1 MGNIGY
7 FCSYVPKEIIHAFG
21 KTPVRMMP
29 TAAKASEAEAYLPRN
44 FCSLVKVTL
53 ASFLAS
59 DPDLEAVIHA
69 DSCDALRRLNDV
81 WRAYVDVEAL
91 HLLDLP
97 RKSTATSAD
106 YFHRALRKLVEAL
119 EQRYDTEFTAERL
132 GKSIQCYNEQR
143 SLAAQLD
150 RRWSRGEVSTATYH
164 DLQRASVTDDPPIVN
179 ARLRAV
185 LDSPPGEFS
194 TRRHGRRVMLVG
206 SLLTSVE
213 LIEAIEDYGGRVVA
227 EDSCLAAREPVS
239 EVQLSDSVDQM
250 LKNLAAAYLAKAPC
264 PRMHDFPR
272 RMEYLLGLASDRDVD
287 GVVACLYKFCDMF
300 MSEYPVLRKTLQDA
314 GIPILL
320 LEDEGEASLSGQH
333 LTRLAAFLEVLR

>member
-1 MGNIGY
+1 MGDIGY
-7 FCSYVPKEIIHAFG
+7 FCSYVPKELIYAFG
-21 KTPVRMMP
+21 KTPVRVMP

-53 ASFLAS
+53 ASFLS
-59 DPDLEAVIHA
+59 NDSDLEAVIHA

-97 RKSTATSAD
+97 RKNTTESAD
-106 YFHRALRKLVEAL
+106 YFYRALRRLTETL
-119 EQRYDTEFTAERL
+119 EKRYDTELTAERL
-132 GKSIQCYNEQR
+132 SRSIQCYNEQR
-143 SLAAQLD
+143 SLAAELD
-150 RRWSRGEVSTATYH
+150 RRWSEGEVPTATRR
-164 DLQRASVTDDPPIVN
+164 DLQHVLVRDDPPSVN
-179 ARLRAV
+179 ARLRRA
-185 LDSPPGEFS
+185 LDSPADEVS
-194 TRRHGRRVMLVG
+194 SRRDGSRVMLVG

-213 LIEAIEDYGGRVVA
+213 LIEAIEEYGGRVVT
-227 EDSCLAAREPVS
+227 EESCLTAREPAS
-239 EVQLSDSVDQM
+239 EIEPSDSVDQM
-250 LKNLAAAYLAKAPC
+250 LKNLATAYLAKAPC
-264 PRMHDFPR
+264 PRMHDFAR
-272 RMEYLLGLASDRDVD
+272 RMEYLLQLASDRDVD

-333 LTRLAAFLEVLR
+333 LTRLAAFLEVLG